1 MTTFKV
7 GDRVQFIK
15 DSPANEDF
23 RRGRG
28 SAMYTM
34 PFEADKHGRITRVL
48 TTGVMQSGDVLWDDG
63 TKSLGM
69 FFKRLQLE
77 VPPLATTPGTLMNST
92 VRERTMTFDNAKDAR
107 NRLVLALGLNTKD
120 VIVRTRSWSHD
131 GRYGAVEIPSRNVKL
146 YTDLAVSG
154 YIANQ
159 QTPIDAFGVRLHSGW
174 RFTTELGLCINTPD
188 GMTWWSETEIQD
200 CKGLASFEHRLY
212 RLCIK
217 VVRPMYA
224 EGQRSLTTE

>member
-34 PFEADKHGRITRVL
+34 PFEADKHGHITRVL
-48 TTGVMQSGDVLWDDG
+48 TTDVMQSGDVVWDDG

-146 YTDLAVSG
+146 YTTSAVTE
-154 YIANQ
+154 YIASQ
-159 QTPIDAFGVRLHSGW
+159 QTPIDAFGVRRNNGW
-174 RFTTELGLCINTPD
+174 RFTTDMGLCVNAPD
-188 GMTWWSETEIQD
+188 GMTWWTEDEIRAA
-200 CKGLASFEHRLY
+200 KGLATYEHKLY
-212 RLCIK
+212 RLCVK
-217 VVRPMYA
+217 VVRPMYV
-224 EGQRSLTTE
+224 EGQHNLTTK